1 MAPREDR
8 LVTAKYL
15 GDWTLVRL
23 PSGQVGVLTRQG
35 GGCRVTF
42 AARGGV
48 AVPPDTVL
56 EVIKHPAELAMEAL
70 MSYHTAQDT
79 RRETCSKPP

>member
-1 MAPREDR
+1 MAPRKDR

-15 GDWTLVRL
+15 SDWTLVRL
-23 PSGQVGVLTRQG
+23 PDGQVGVLTKQD

-42 AARGGV
+42 ATRSGV
-48 AVPPDTVL
+48 VVPPNTEI

-70 MSYHTAQDT
+70 KRYHADA
-79 RRETCSKPP
+79 KHAP

>member
-1 MAPREDR
+1 MTPRKDR

-15 GDWTLVRL
+15 SDWTLVRL
-23 PSGQVGVLTRQG
+23 PDGQVGVLTKQG

-42 AARGGV
+42 ATRGGV
-48 AVPPDTVL
+48 VVSPDTEI

-70 MSYHTAQDT
+70 TAHNT
-79 RRETCSKPP
+79 TAKHAP

>member
-1 MAPREDR
+1 MTSSKDR

-15 GDWTLVRL
+15 SDWTLVRL
-23 PSGQVGVLTRQG
+23 PDGQVGVLTQQG

-42 AARGGV
+42 ATQSGV
-48 AVPPDTVL
+48 AVPPDTEL

-70 MSYHTAQDT
+70 MSYCNAAKHT
-79 RRETCSKPP
+79 P

>member
-1 MAPREDR
+1 MQFMAPRKDR

-15 GDWTLVRL
+15 SDWTLVRM
-23 PSGQVGVLTRQG
+23 PDGQVGVLTKQS

-42 AARGGV
+42 ATRSGV
-48 AVPPDTVL
+48 AVPPDTQL

-70 MSYHTAQDT
+70 TTYTTAAKHD
-79 RRETCSKPP
+79 P

>member
-1 MAPREDR
+1 MTSRVDR

-15 GDWTLVRL
+15 SDWTLVRL
-23 PSGQVGVLTRQG
+23 PDGQVGVLTKQG

-42 AARGGV
+42 VTRSGV
-48 AVPPDTVL
+48 SVPPDTEI

-70 MSYHTAQDT
+70 TNYATAAKRD
-79 RRETCSKPP
+79 P

>member
-1 MAPREDR
+1 MAARKDR

-15 GDWTLVRL
+15 SDWTLVRL
-23 PSGQVGVLTRQG
+23 PDGQIGVLTKQG

-42 AARGGV
+42 ATRDGV
-48 AVPPDTVL
+48 AVSPDTEL

-70 MSYHTAQDT
+70 MSCRNTAKHT
-79 RRETCSKPP
+79 P

>member
-1 MAPREDR
+1 MQIMAPRKDR

-15 GDWTLVRL
+15 SDWTLVRL
-23 PSGQVGVLTRQG
+23 PDGQVGVLTKQG

-42 AARGGV
+42 ATRSGV
-48 AVPPDTVL
+48 AVSPDTEL

-70 MSYHTAQDT
+70 TKYIAAERT
-79 RRETCSKPP
+79 P

>member
-1 MAPREDR
+1 MAPRKDR

-23 PSGQVGVLTRQG
+23 PDGQVGVLTKQG
-35 GGCRVTF
+35 SGCRVTF
-42 AARGGV
+42 ATRSGV
-48 AVPPDTVL
+48 AVSPDTEL

-70 MSYHTAQDT
+70 TNYTAAV
-79 RRETCSKPP
+79 KHAP

>member
-1 MAPREDR
+1 MAPRKDR

-23 PSGQVGVLTRQG
+23 PDGQVGVLTRQG
-35 GGCRVTF
+35 SGCRVTF
-42 AARGGV
+42 ATRSGV
-48 AVPPDTVL
+48 AVSPDTEL

-70 MSYHTAQDT
+70 MSYHTAT
-79 RRETCSKPP
+79 

>member
-1 MAPREDR
+1 MAPHKDR

-15 GDWTLVRL
+15 SDWTLVRL
-23 PSGQVGVLTRQG
+23 PDGQVGILTRQG

-48 AVPPDTVL
+48 AVSPDTEL

-70 MSYHTAQDT
+70 TAYTSAAKQA
-79 RRETCSKPP
+79 R